1 MKSSHT
7 FGCTKKARGPRLAAR
22 DPAKEGNPMFL
33 ITAVD
38 DSGGLLFNQR
48 RQSQDRLLRARILDL
63 TGDAPLWMDAYSAG
77 LFEPPAANIRVA
89 EDFLDQAGAGEYCLL
104 EDREAAPYLDKIEK
118 IILYRW
124 NRAYPGDFFFD
135 IDLNEGWRK
144 ISSTDFPGSSHEKI
158 TEEVYVK

>member
-1 MKSSHT
+1 
-7 FGCTKKARGPRLAAR
+7 
-22 DPAKEGNPMFL
+22 
-33 ITAVD
+33 
-38 DSGGLLFNQR
+38 
-48 RQSQDRLLRARILDL
+48 
-63 TGDAPLWMDAYSAG
+63 MDAYSVG

>member
-7 FGCTKKARGPRLAAR
+7 FGCTNKARGPRLAAR

-104 EDREAAPYLDKIEK
+104 EDREAAPYLDKSKDHPVPLEQG
-118 IILYRW
+118 LPRGLFLRHRPERGVAE
-124 NRAYPGDFFFD
+124 NLLHGFSRLLP
-135 IDLNEGWRK
+135 
-144 ISSTDFPGSSHEKI
+144 
-158 TEEVYVK
+158 